1 MDKNRVAVVVGS
13 PDYLANIDILEEKS
27 LITILGGKL
36 WMHDLLIEMS
46 REIVHRKASQEPK
59 KHNRLWHH
67 EDIFYVLKNNPI
79 SGLV

>member
-1 MDKNRVAVVVGS
+1 
-13 PDYLANIDILEEKS
+13 
-27 LITILGGKL
+27 
-36 WMHDLLIEMS
+36 MHDLLIEMS
-46 REIVHRKASQEPK
+46 REIVHHKASQEPK